1 MADAPQKKLRTCIG
15 CAQKRPKAQL
25 VRIQA
30 VPEGGLRW
38 DRSGKA
44 PGRGAYVCD
53 AACLR
58 QAAAKSRLARA
69 LKQPVAQEA
78 AIAVADELENAPRC
92 AEAR

>member
-15 CAQKRPKAQL
+15 CAQKHPKAQL
-25 VRIQA
+25 HRIQRDA
-30 VPEGGLRW
+30 QGGLRW

-53 AACLR
+53 ADCLR
-58 QAAAKSRLARA
+58 RAASKSRLFRA
-69 LKQPVAQEA
+69 LKGPVAEGA
-78 AIAVADELENAPRC
+78 AAAVADELENALRC